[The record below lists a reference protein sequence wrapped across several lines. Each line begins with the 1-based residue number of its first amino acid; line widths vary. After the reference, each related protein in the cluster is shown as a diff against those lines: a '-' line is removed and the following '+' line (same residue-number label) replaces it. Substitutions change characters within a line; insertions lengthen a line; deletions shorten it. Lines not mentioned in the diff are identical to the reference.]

1 MTDMAT
7 TNSPKL
13 EDRRETSPV
22 TSVANST
29 EAQVL
34 ITEQQV
40 LLSTAA
46 AVALPPAKTRRWS
59 YPIEAVSAALRA
71 MFAASEKPPARR
83 HYPKRHGYLENA
95 LMSREMDRL

>member
-7 TNSPKL
+7 KYGPGL
-13 EDRRETSPV
+13 EESRGTSPV
-22 TSVANST
+22 TSVPTST
-29 EAQVL
+29 ETHAL

-40 LLSTAA
+40 LLSTAS
-46 AVALPPAKTRRWS
+46 AVALPPAKTHRWS
-59 YPIEAVSAALRA
+59 DTIHAVSGALHA

-95 LMSREMDRL
+95 LMSREVDRL